1 MTEGTMEKANPL
13 RDTLAGLGISMPE
26 VTAQVLDDGVR
37 RFPEAFD
44 GLLKAVDRRDRVAG
58 LER

>member
-1 MTEGTMEKANPL
+1 
-13 RDTLAGLGISMPE
+13 MPE
-26 VTAQVLDDGVR
+26 VTAQLLDDGVR
-37 RFPEAFD
+37 LFAEAFD